1 MAQATP
7 KKPLYTHL
15 YFQVLTG
22 ITIGVLL
29 GYFWPSTGAA
39 MRPFG
44 DGFIRLIRMI
54 IAPIIFGTVVVG
66 IARMGDM
73 RNVGRIGVR
82 ALIYFEVVS
91 TLALIIGLIV
101 INTYQPGV
109 GINADPATLDA
120 KAVSAYTSGA
130 ERLST
135 VDFLMNVIPA
145 TVVDAFA
152 RGEILQVLFFSV
164 LFGLALL
171 HFGEKGRSLV
181 AIIDEFTH
189 ALFGVVGLIMR
200 VAPIGAFGAMAFT
213 IGQYGIGTLFS
224 LGKLM
229 AGFYLTCLLFIIVVL
244 GSIAAWAGF
253 SLFKFIAYIKEE
265 LLIVLGTSSSES
277 VLPRMMAKLEN
288 LGCHKSVVGLVIPT
302 GYSFNLDGTS
312 IYMTMAAI
320 FIAQA
325 TNTDLSIGQQLGVLA
340 VLLLTSKGAAAV
352 TGGGFVTLA
361 ATLATIPTIPVA
373 GLALIIGIDRFMSE
387 ARALTNLIGNGV
399 GTVVI
404 ARWDGALNVRR
415 MRRILD
421 GLAPDDEEPERILI
435 QQAHAAHGKSTAVG

>member
-1 MAQATP
+1 MAQATT

-22 ITIGVLL
+22 ISIGILL
-29 GYFWPSTGAA
+29 GYLWPSTGAA
-39 MRPFG
+39 MRPLG

-73 RNVGRIGVR
+73 KNVGRIGVR
-82 ALIYFEVVS
+82 ALVYFEIVS
-91 TLALIIGLIV
+91 TLALLIGLVV
-101 INTYQPGV
+101 INVYRPGV

-120 KAVSAYTSGA
+120 KAVAAYTSTA

-171 HFGEKGRSLV
+171 HFGEKGRGLV
-181 AIIDEFTH
+181 GIIDEFTH

-253 SLFKFIAYIKEE
+253 NLFKFIGYIKEE

-277 VLPRMMAKLEN
+277 VLPRMMVKLEN

-325 TNTDLSIGQQLGVLA
+325 TNTELSIGQQLGVLA

-404 ARWDGALNVRR
+404 ARWDGALNTRR
-415 MRRILD
+415 MKRILD

-435 QQAHAAHGKSTAVG
+435 EQAHSAHGKTAVG